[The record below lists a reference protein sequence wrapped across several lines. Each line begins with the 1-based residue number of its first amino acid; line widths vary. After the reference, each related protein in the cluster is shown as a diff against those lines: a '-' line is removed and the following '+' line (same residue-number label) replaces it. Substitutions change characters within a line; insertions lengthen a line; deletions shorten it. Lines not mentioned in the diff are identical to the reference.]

1 MRRCLCCQ
9 FCAFGR
15 RFKKLNRKKEKQ
27 EVKLIPLMVVVLIG
41 AIIWFIPPPEGLQV
55 QAWHLFAIF
64 VATIIGLI
72 IKPIPMGSMAI
83 LALTVIMI
91 TNTLTLEEAL
101 SGFQN
106 STIWLIVIAFF
117 ISRGFIKTG
126 LGTRVAYIFVRLFGK
141 KTLGLSYSLI
151 ASDLI
156 LSPAMPSNTAR
167 AGGILLPI
175 IRSLS
180 ETYGSRT
187 GDGTERKIGAFL
199 TTTSFQANMITSA
212 MFLTAMA
219 ANPLAAKIAED
230 ITGTTISWVGWMV
243 AAIVP
248 GLISLIVIP
257 FVIYKLYPPEIKE
270 TPSATVE
277 AKKKLDEMGP
287 LKREEWFMI
296 GIFLLLIVLWIFG
309 SSFNLDTTVTA
320 FIGLVLLLLTQVLTW
335 SDIKQ
340 EQGAWDTLIWFS
352 VLVMMAMFLNSTGMI
367 PWFSQMVQG
376 MIGQTSW
383 IIALVVL
390 AILYFYSHYF
400 FASNTAHVSA
410 MYGAFLSV
418 IVAAGAPPL
427 VSALV
432 LAFFSNLFGCL
443 TNYGSG
449 PAPVFFGAGYVTQ
462 EKWWGIGLVISL
474 IHLVIWLLIGGL
486 WWKVLGLW

>member
-1 MRRCLCCQ
+1 M
-9 FCAFGR
+9 R
-15 RFKKLNRKKEKQ
+15 RFKKLNQKR
-27 EVKLIPLMVVVLIG
+27 EVKIIPLLVVVLIG
-41 AIIWFIPPPEGLQV
+41 AVIWFIPPPGDLQI

-72 IKPIPMGSMAI
+72 IKPIPMGSVAI
-83 LALTVIMI
+83 LALTVI
-91 TNTLTLEEAL
+91 TVTKTLTLEEAL

-126 LGTRVAYIFVRLFGK
+126 LGTRVAYLFVRLFGK

-219 ANPLAAKIAED
+219 ANPLAAKMAEEVA
-230 ITGTTISWVGWMV
+230 GATISWVGWMV

-257 FVIYKLYPPEIKE
+257 LVIYKLYPPEIKE
-270 TPSATVE
+270 TPSAAAE
-277 AKKKLDEMGP
+277 ATKKLEEMGP
-287 LKREEWFMI
+287 IKREEWYMI
-296 GIFLLLIVLWIFG
+296 GIFILLVVLWIFG
-309 SSFNLDTTVTA
+309 SRINLDTTVTA

-335 SDIKQ
+335 SDIKR
-340 EQGAWDTLIWFS
+340 EEGAWDTLVWFS

-367 PWFSQMVQG
+367 PWFSEMVQG
-376 MIGQTSW
+376 MIGETSW
-383 IIALVVL
+383 MLALIVL
-390 AILYFYSHYF
+390 AIVYFYSHYF

-410 MYGAFLSV
+410 MYAAFLSV
-418 IVAAGAPPL
+418 MVAAGAPPL
-427 VSALV
+427 VSALI

-449 PAPVFFGAGYVTQ
+449 PAPVFFGTGYVTQ
-462 EKWWGIGLVISL
+462 EKWWGLGLVISI
-474 IHLVIWLLIGGL
+474 IHIVVWLVIGGV

>member
-1 MRRCLCCQ
+1 M
-9 FCAFGR
+9 
-15 RFKKLNRKKEKQ
+15 KHKQ
-27 EVKLIPLMVVVLIG
+27 EVKFIPLLIIVLIG
-41 AIIWFIPPPEGLQV
+41 AIIWFIPSPEGLEV
-55 QAWHLFAIF
+55 QAWHLFAVF

-72 IKPIPMGSMAI
+72 LKPLPMGSIAI
-83 LALTVIMI
+83 LSLTIIIV
-91 TNTLTLEEAL
+91 TNTLELEEAL

-180 ETYGSRT
+180 ETYGSRS
-187 GDGTERKIGAFL
+187 GDGTERKIGAYL
-199 TTTSFQANMITSA
+199 MTASFQGNMITSA

-219 ANPLAAKIAED
+219 ANPLAAKLAED
-230 ITGTTISWVGWMV
+230 ISGTAISWVGWAT

-248 GLISLIVIP
+248 GLISLIVVP
-257 FVIYKLYPPEIKE
+257 FLIYKIYPPEIKE
-270 TPSATVE
+270 TPSATEE
-277 AKKKLDEMGP
+277 AKKKLDAMGP
-287 LKREEWFMI
+287 LKRDEWYMI
-296 GIFLLLIVLWIFG
+296 GIFILLLVLWIFG
-309 SSFNLDTTVTA
+309 SNFHLDATVTA
-320 FIGLVLLLLTQVLTW
+320 FIGLSLLLLTQVLTW
-335 SDIKQ
+335 NDIKQ
-340 EQGAWDTLIWFS
+340 EQGAWDTLVWFS
-352 VLVMMAMFLNSTGMI
+352 VLVMMAMFLNSTGLI
-367 PWFSQMVQG
+367 PWFSDKVQG
-376 MIGQTSW
+376 FIGGTSW
-383 IIALVVL
+383 MLALV
-390 AILYFYSHYF
+390 ILVIVYFYSHYF

-418 IVAAGAPPL
+418 LVAAGAPPM
-427 VSALV
+427 VSALI

-462 EKWWGIGLVISL
+462 EKWWGIGFVIS
-474 IHLVIWLLIGGL
+474 IVHLVIWLGIGGL

>member
-1 MRRCLCCQ
+1 MDQ
-9 FCAFGR
+9 
-15 RFKKLNRKKEKQ
+15 KKEKR
-27 EVKLIPLMVVVLIG
+27 EVKFIPLVVIFLIG

-64 VATIIGLI
+64 VSTIIGLI
-72 IKPIPMGSMAI
+72 LKPIPMGSMAI

-91 TNTLTLEEAL
+91 TETLTLQEAL

-126 LGTRVAYIFVRLFGK
+126 LGTRVAYLFVRLFGK

-180 ETYGSRT
+180 ETYGSRS

-199 TTTSFQANMITSA
+199 TTASFQGNMITSA
-212 MFLTAMA
+212 MFMTAMA

-230 ITGTTISWVGWMV
+230 ITGATVTWVGWMV
-243 AAIVP
+243 AALVP
-248 GLISLIVIP
+248 GIISLIIVP
-257 FVIYKLYPPEIKE
+257 FIIYKIYPPDIKE
-270 TPSATVE
+270 TPSATAE
-277 AKKKLDEMGP
+277 ATKKLDEMGP
-287 LKREEWFMI
+287 LKRQEWYMI
-296 GIFLLLIVLWIFG
+296 GIFIILVVLWIFG
-309 SSFNLDTTVTA
+309 SSINLDSTVTA
-320 FIGLVLLLLTQVLTW
+320 FIGLMLLLLTEVLTW

-340 EQGAWDTLIWFS
+340 EQGAWDTLVWFS

-367 PWFSQMVQG
+367 PWFSDKVQG
-376 MIGQTSW
+376 FIGGTSW
-383 IIALVVL
+383 FIALIIL
-390 AILYFYSHYF
+390 AIIYFYSHYF

-427 VSALV
+427 VSALI

-449 PAPVFFGAGYVTQ
+449 PAPVFFGTGYVTQ
-462 EKWWGIGLVISL
+462 EKWWGIGLLISF
-474 IHLVIWLLIGGL
+474 IHLVVWIIIGGI

>member
-1 MRRCLCCQ
+1 MNQKR
-9 FCAFGR
+9 
-15 RFKKLNRKKEKQ
+15 
-27 EVKLIPLMVVVLIG
+27 EVKIIPLLVVVLIG
-41 AIIWFIPPPEGLQV
+41 AVIWFIPPPGDLQI

-72 IKPIPMGSMAI
+72 IKPIPMGSVAI
-83 LALTVIMI
+83 LALTVI
-91 TNTLTLEEAL
+91 TVTKTLTLEEAL

-126 LGTRVAYIFVRLFGK
+126 LGTRVAYLFVRLFGK

-219 ANPLAAKIAED
+219 ANPLAAKMAEEVA
-230 ITGTTISWVGWMV
+230 GATISWVGWMV

-257 FVIYKLYPPEIKE
+257 LVIYKLYPPEIKE
-270 TPSATVE
+270 TPSAAAE
-277 AKKKLDEMGP
+277 ATKKLEEMGP
-287 LKREEWFMI
+287 IKREEWYMI
-296 GIFLLLIVLWIFG
+296 GIFILLVVLWIFG
-309 SSFNLDTTVTA
+309 SRINLDTTVTA

-335 SDIKQ
+335 SDIKR
-340 EQGAWDTLIWFS
+340 EEGAWDTLVWFS

-367 PWFSQMVQG
+367 PWFSEMVQG
-376 MIGQTSW
+376 MIGETSW
-383 IIALVVL
+383 MLALIVL
-390 AILYFYSHYF
+390 AIVYFYSHYF

-410 MYGAFLSV
+410 MYAAFLSV
-418 IVAAGAPPL
+418 MVAAGAPPL
-427 VSALV
+427 VSALI

-449 PAPVFFGAGYVTQ
+449 PAPVFFGTGYVTQ
-462 EKWWGIGLVISL
+462 EKWWGLGLVISI
-474 IHLVIWLLIGGL
+474 IHIVVWLVIGGV

>member
-1 MRRCLCCQ
+1 M
-9 FCAFGR
+9 
-15 RFKKLNRKKEKQ
+15 KHKQ
-27 EVKLIPLMVVVLIG
+27 EVKFIPLLIIVLIG
-41 AIIWFIPPPEGLQV
+41 AIIWFIPSPEGLEV
-55 QAWHLFAIF
+55 QAWHLFAVF

-72 IKPIPMGSMAI
+72 LKPLPMGSIAI
-83 LALTVIMI
+83 LSLTIIIV
-91 TNTLTLEEAL
+91 TNTLELEEAL

-180 ETYGSRT
+180 ETYGSKS
-187 GDGTERKIGAFL
+187 GNGTERKIGAFL
-199 TTTSFQANMITSA
+199 MTASFQGNMITSA

-219 ANPLAAKIAED
+219 ANPLAAKLAED
-230 ITGTTISWVGWMV
+230 ISGTAISWVGWAT

-248 GLISLIVIP
+248 GLISLIVVP
-257 FVIYKLYPPEIKE
+257 FLIYKIYPPEIKE
-270 TPSATVE
+270 TPSATEE
-277 AKKKLDEMGP
+277 ARKKLDAMGP
-287 LKREEWFMI
+287 LKRDEWYMI
-296 GIFLLLIVLWIFG
+296 GIFILLLVLWIFG
-309 SSFNLDTTVTA
+309 SNFHLDATVTA
-320 FIGLVLLLLTQVLTW
+320 FIGLSLLLLTQVLTW
-335 SDIKQ
+335 NDIKQ

-352 VLVMMAMFLNSTGMI
+352 VLVMMAMFLNSTGLI
-367 PWFSQMVQG
+367 PWFSDKVQG
-376 MIGQTSW
+376 FIGGTSW
-383 IIALVVL
+383 MLALV
-390 AILYFYSHYF
+390 ILVIVYFYSHYF

-418 IVAAGAPPL
+418 LVAAGAPPM
-427 VSALV
+427 VSALI

-462 EKWWGIGLVISL
+462 EKWWGIGFVIS
-474 IHLVIWLLIGGL
+474 IVHLVIWLGIGGL

>member
-1 MRRCLCCQ
+1 M
-9 FCAFGR
+9 
-15 RFKKLNRKKEKQ
+15 NPKKEKQ
-27 EVKLIPLMVVVLIG
+27 EVKYIPLVIVALIG
-41 AIIWFIPPPEGLQV
+41 AIIWFISPPQGLQE

-72 IKPIPMGSMAI
+72 IKPISMGSMAI
-83 LALTVIMI
+83 LSLTVII
-91 TNTLTLEEAL
+91 VTKTLSLEEAL

-126 LGTRVAYIFVRLFGK
+126 LGTRVAYLFVRLFGK

-180 ETYGSRT
+180 ETYGSRV

-199 TTTSFQANMITSA
+199 TTASFQANMITSA

-219 ANPLAAKIAED
+219 ANPLAAKLSED
-230 ITGTTISWVGWMV
+230 IADTPITWVGWAV
-243 AAIVP
+243 AALVP
-248 GLISLIVIP
+248 GLISLIVVP
-257 FVIYKLYPPEIKE
+257 FLIYKIYPPEIKE
-270 TPSATVE
+270 TPSATQE
-277 AKKKLDEMGP
+277 AQKKLDSMGP
-287 LKREEWFMI
+287 LKREEWYMI
-296 GIFLLLIVLWIFG
+296 GIFILLLVLWIFG
-309 SSFNLDTTVTA
+309 SNFGLDATSTA
-320 FIGLVLLLLTQVLTW
+320 FVGLTLLLLTKVLTW

-340 EQGAWDTLIWFS
+340 EQGAWDTLVWFS

-367 PWFSQMVQG
+367 PWFSDMIQG
-376 MIGQTSW
+376 LIGGTSW
-383 IIALVVL
+383 MITLVVL
-390 AILYFYSHYF
+390 VSIYFYSHYF

-410 MYGAFLSV
+410 MYAGFLSV
-418 IVAAGAPPL
+418 LVDVGAPPL
-427 VSALV
+427 VSALI

-462 EKWWGIGLVISL
+462 EKWWGVGFIISL
-474 IHLVIWLLIGGL
+474 VHIVIWLGIGGL

>member
-1 MRRCLCCQ
+1 MNQ
-9 FCAFGR
+9 N
-15 RFKKLNRKKEKQ
+15 K
-27 EVKLIPLMVVVLIG
+27 EVKIIPLLGVVLIG
-41 AIIWFIPPPEGLQV
+41 AIIWLIPPPDDLQI

-83 LALTVIMI
+83 LALTAIIV
-91 TNTLTLEEAL
+91 TKTLTLDEAL

-126 LGTRVAYIFVRLFGK
+126 LGTRVAYLFVRMFGK

-187 GDGTERKIGAFL
+187 GDGTERRIGAFL
-199 TTTSFQANMITSA
+199 TATSFQANMITSA

-219 ANPLAAKIAED
+219 ANPLAAKMAEEVA
-230 ITGTTISWVGWMV
+230 GAAISWVGWMV

-248 GLISLIVIP
+248 GIISLIVVP

-270 TPSATVE
+270 TPSAAAE
-277 AKKKLDEMGP
+277 ATKKLEEMGP
-287 LKREEWFMI
+287 LKKEELYMI
-296 GIFLLLIVLWIFG
+296 GIFLLLVGLWVFG
-309 SSFNLDTTVTA
+309 SKFDLHTTATA
-320 FIGLVLLLLTQVLTW
+320 FIGLVLLLLTQVLSW

-352 VLVMMAMFLNSTGMI
+352 VLVMMAMYLNSTGMI
-367 PWFSQMVQG
+367 PWFSEVVQG
-376 MIGQTSW
+376 MIGETSW
-383 IIALVVL
+383 MLALIVL
-390 AILYFYSHYF
+390 AIVYFYSHYF

-410 MYGAFLSV
+410 MYAAFLSV
-418 IVAAGAPPL
+418 MVAAGAPPL
-427 VSALV
+427 VSALL

-449 PAPVFFGAGYVTQ
+449 PAPVFFGTGYVTQ
-462 EKWWGIGLVISL
+462 EKWWGLGLIISI
-474 IHLVIWLLIGGL
+474 IHIVIWLIIGGL